1 MVNIIHVFLFFFLLS
16 YNAIA
21 KEQIDRENRVKSSTF
36 LLQNRV
42 NINTSIEIDEYVK
55 KIQNN
60 TNIPNISIGI
70 IKNDSVIYQQSYSKD
85 NSQEHNSLFYI
96 GSLTKSFTALAIM
109 QLVEKGEVNLNDSIK
124 KYFPWIDVKDG
135 VSLDKITIETLLNQT
150 SGFSTFDGLKNF
162 NNWDSS
168 ELALEKAIRNLHNV
182 SLVSNPSEEFN
193 YSNLNYQILGLVIE
207 KVSGLSYSQYIQKY
221 IFDKLGMKYSSASLD
236 SINVDFM
243 AQGHRLWFGHAFKS
257 NFPFNHVMLPAGY
270 IVSNIGDMSRYLIAQ
285 LNNGQYENRQIFAP
299 SIIEKIQMPSATV
312 IKDKL
317 HYGFG
322 WFINTETESRSHLG
336 VVPGY
341 TSAMIIYP
349 KQNLGLIVL
358 TNAMSYTFGKSELN
372 SIADGIMDILKG
384 NEPQES
390 GIDFISFIAYLFFI
404 GLIIVQLL
412 SIKKYMKKL
421 TDTSKYRL
429 IATILLDITI
439 ITILFILVPRFYNL
453 TFSGF
458 LMFVPDI
465 GYLMFASIIIALVL
479 LTCKSIILIKI
490 LTNRM
495 FAE

>member
-1 MVNIIHVFLFFFLLS
+1 MVNIIHVFLFLFLLS
-16 YNAIA
+16 YNVVA
-21 KEQIDRENRVKSSTF
+21 KEQIDKGNRVKSSTF
-36 LLQNRV
+36 LFQNDL
-42 NINTSIEIDEYVK
+42 NINTLTQIDEYVK

-60 TNIPNISIGI
+60 ANIPNISIGI

-85 NSQEHNSLFYI
+85 NSKEQNSLFYI

-109 QLVEKGEVNLNDSIK
+109 QLVEKGEINLNDSIK
-124 KYFPWIDVKDG
+124 KYLPWIDVNNDIR
-135 VSLDKITIETLLNQT
+135 LDKITIETLLNQT
-150 SGFSTFDGLKNF
+150 SGFSTFDGLKSF

-168 ELALEKAIRNLHNV
+168 ELALENAIRNFHNIT
-182 SLVSNPSEEFN
+182 LISNPSEQFN

-207 KVSGLSYSQYIQKY
+207 KVSGLSYSQYIQQY
-221 IFDKLGMKYSSASLD
+221 IFDKLGMKNSFASLD
-236 SINVDFM
+236 FIDVNLI
-243 AQGHRLWFGHAFKS
+243 AQGHRLWFGHAIKS
-257 NFPFNHVMLPAGY
+257 NFSFNPVMLPAGY
-270 IVSNIGDMSRYLIAQ
+270 IVSNIEDMSRYLIAQ
-285 LNNGQYENRQIFAP
+285 LNNGQYENRQIFAL

-349 KQNLGLIVL
+349 KRNLGLVVL
-358 TNAMSYTFGKSELN
+358 TNAMSYTLGKSELN

-390 GIDFISFIAYLFFI
+390 GFDFLSFIAYLFFI
-404 GLIIVQLL
+404 GLIIAQVL
-412 SIKKYMKKL
+412 SIKRDLKKL
-421 TDTSKYRL
+421 SNISKYK
-429 IATILLDITI
+429 IITSILLDII
-439 ITILFILVPRFYNL
+439 ILTILFILVPRFYDL

-458 LMFVPDI
+458 LLFVPDI
-465 GYLMFASIIIALVL
+465 GYLMFASIIITLAVL
-479 LTCKSIILIKI
+479 LCKSILLVKI

-495 FAE
+495 IVE